1 MYCAIVWFVFSEFGL
16 LKLFLLY
23 YVPGSQC
30 GRATSGIW
38 ALLLT
43 PKPRLFFDRPH
54 WTRAWT
60 KPYSK
65 IRRVSRD

>member
-43 PKPRLFFDRPH
+43 PKPVCFSIVLTGPEPGRSHTL
-54 WTRAWT
+54 
-60 KPYSK
+60 K
-65 IRRVSRD
+65 